1 MATRLI
7 ATLISMLISTSLLA
21 QQDNERPEDEALTSK
36 VTQAVAHVAAADAKS
51 INVQTRDGVVQLSGF
66 VKSEEARDAA
76 LKAAVTVAGVDR
88 VRNELA
94 VQSPASESAPAADST
109 ETASADTVI
118 AARVKSRLA
127 AARLP
132 QGSDVQVEVQ
142 DGAVQLSG
150 FVESV
155 ESKTKAADVASAVT
169 GVTDVQNNIAV
180 QANAQR

>member
-1 MATRLI
+1 MKRVVAGLI
-7 ATLISMLISTSLLA
+7 LLLMSASLVA
-21 QQDNERPEDEALTSK
+21 QQTTGSREDETLTAK
-36 VTQAVAHVAAADAKS
+36 VTQAVSHAAAVDAKS

-66 VKSEEARDAA
+66 VKSEDARDAA
-76 LKAAVTVAGVDR
+76 LKAATAVPGVDR

-94 VQSPASESAPAADST
+94 VQEGESETAPAAAGS
-109 ETASADTVI
+109 DTVI
-118 AARVKSRLA
+118 AARVRSQLA
-127 AARLP
+127 AAGLP

-155 ESKTKAADVASAVT
+155 ESKTKAADIASTVT

-180 QANAQR
+180 QAAQR

>member
-1 MATRLI
+1 MVTRLI
-7 ATLISMLISTSLLA
+7 AILISMLISTSLLA
-21 QQDNERPEDEALTSK
+21 QQTTESPEDEALTSR

-76 LKAAVTVAGVDR
+76 LKAAVSVAGVDR

-94 VQSPASESAPAADST
+94 VQSPASESAPAA
-109 ETASADTVI
+109 ASSDVVI
-118 AARVKSRLA
+118 AARVKSQLA

-150 FVESV
+150 FVETV
-155 ESKTKAADVASAVT
+155 ESKTKAADVASTVT

-180 QANAQR
+180 QANNAQR